1 MFIRKDVKSMLYTLL
16 RWFLYSLV
24 ILFIAWLIPGISVSG
39 IQSALIA
46 IVIIGL
52 INAVLKPL
60 VYLITL
66 PINLLTLG
74 LFSLV
79 INALLFML
87 AGYLTPGFNVE
98 GFWSALLGSLILSA
112 LSVPIN
118 KIDGKDV

>member
-1 MFIRKDVKSMLYTLL
+1 MLYTLL
-16 RWFLYSLV
+16 RWFLYSLI
-24 ILFIAWLIPGISVSG
+24 ILFIAWLIPGIEVSG

-46 IVIIGL
+46 IVIMGL

-87 AGYLTPGFNVE
+87 ISYLTPGFSVE

-112 LSVPIN
+112 LSMPIN
-118 KIDGKDV
+118 KIGKEE

>member
-1 MFIRKDVKSMLYTLL
+1 MLYTLL
-16 RWFLYSLV
+16 RWFLYSLI
-24 ILFIAWLIPGISVSG
+24 ILFIAWLIPGIEVSG

-46 IVIIGL
+46 IVVMGL

-74 LFSLV
+74 LFSFV

-87 AGYLTPGFNVE
+87 MGYLTPGFNVE

-112 LSVPIN
+112 LSIPIN
-118 KIDGKDV
+118 KIGKEE

>member
-1 MFIRKDVKSMLYTLL
+1 MYKKGYKSMFYTLL
-16 RWFLYSLV
+16 RWLLYSLV

-52 INAVLKPL
+52 INAILKPL

-118 KIDGKDV
+118 KIDGKDA

>member
-1 MFIRKDVKSMLYTLL
+1 MVYTIL
-16 RWFLYSLV
+16 RWLLYSLV

-52 INAVLKPL
+52 INAILKPL
-60 VYLITL
+60 VYLIAL

-87 AGYLTPGFNVE
+87 AGYLTPGFSVE

-112 LSVPIN
+112 LSIPIN
-118 KIDGKDV
+118 KIDGKEI

>member
-1 MFIRKDVKSMLYTLL
+1 MLYTLL
-16 RWFLYSLV
+16 RWLLYSLV

-46 IVIIGL
+46 ILIIGL
-52 INAVLKPL
+52 INAIIKPL
-60 VYLITL
+60 LYLITL

-74 LFSLV
+74 LFSFVL
-79 INALLFML
+79 NALLFML

-98 GFWSALLGSLILSA
+98 GFFSALLGSLILSA

-118 KIDGKDV
+118 KIGAND

>member
-1 MFIRKDVKSMLYTLL
+1 MLYTIL
-16 RWFLYSLV
+16 RWFLYSLI

-39 IQSALIA
+39 LASALIA
-46 IVIIGL
+46 ILIMGL
-52 INAVLKPL
+52 INAILKPL
-60 VYLITL
+60 IYFVTL
-66 PINLLTLG
+66 PINMLTLG

-87 AGYLTPGFNVE
+87 AGHLTPGFSVS

-118 KIDGKDV
+118 NIGEK

>member
-1 MFIRKDVKSMLYTLL
+1 MLYMLL
-16 RWFLYSLV
+16 RWFLYSLI
-24 ILFIAWLIPGISVSG
+24 ILFIAWLIPGIHVSG

-87 AGYLTPGFNVE
+87 ASHLTPGFNVE

-112 LSVPIN
+112 LSIPIN
-118 KIDGKDV
+118 KIGKEY

>member
-1 MFIRKDVKSMLYTLL
+1 MLNTLF
-16 RWFLYSLV
+16 RWLLYSLA
-24 ILFIAWLIPGISVSG
+24 ILLIAWLIPGISVSG
-39 IQSALIA
+39 LWSALVA
-46 IVIIGL
+46 ILVMGL
-52 INAVLKPL
+52 INAILKPL
-60 VYLITL
+60 VYLVTL

-87 AGYLTPGFNVE
+87 AGYLTPGFSVS

-118 KIDGKDV
+118 KIGSAD

>member
-1 MFIRKDVKSMLYTLL
+1 MLYTIL
-16 RWFLYSLV
+16 RWFLYSLI

-39 IQSALIA
+39 LGSALIA
-46 IVIIGL
+46 ILIIGL
-52 INAVLKPL
+52 INAILKPL
-60 VYLITL
+60 VYFVTL

-87 AGYLTPGFNVE
+87 AGYLTPGFSVN

-112 LSVPIN
+112 VSVPVNNIGE
-118 KIDGKDV
+118 K

>member
-1 MFIRKDVKSMLYTLL
+1 MLYTLL

-24 ILFIAWLIPGISVSG
+24 ILFIAWLIPGIHVSG

-52 INAVLKPL
+52 INA
-60 VYLITL
+60 ITL

-87 AGYLTPGFNVE
+87 ASYLTPGFAVD
-98 GFWSALLGSLILSA
+98 GFWSALLGSVILSA
-112 LSVPIN
+112 LSIPIN
-118 KIDGKDV
+118 KIDKEI